1 MNQQEFE
8 ASIERAAV
16 VAACLIKKDGKY
28 LLVQESQPKA
38 YGLWNLPAG
47 HVDKGEK
54 IRDAA
59 IREAREETGFDVE
72 LINEITI
79 LHEESTNAVKHIF
92 SADIIGGE
100 ISFNAD
106 EILDVKWLTFEEIKT
121 INDNGKIRRPW
132 VWNIISKD
140 HFDQLLDS

>member
-1 MNQQEFE
+1 MNQQEWE
-8 ASIERAAV
+8 ESIERAAV
-16 VAACLIKKDGKY
+16 VAACLIKRDDKY

-54 IRDAA
+54 LRDAA
-59 IREAREETGFDVE
+59 VREAKEETGYDVQ
-72 LINEITI
+72 LINEIAI

-92 SADIIGGE
+92 SAEIISGE

-106 EILDVKWLTFEEIKT
+106 EILDVKWLNFDEVKT

-132 VWNIISKD
+132 VWDIISKD
-140 HFDQLLDS
+140 HLER